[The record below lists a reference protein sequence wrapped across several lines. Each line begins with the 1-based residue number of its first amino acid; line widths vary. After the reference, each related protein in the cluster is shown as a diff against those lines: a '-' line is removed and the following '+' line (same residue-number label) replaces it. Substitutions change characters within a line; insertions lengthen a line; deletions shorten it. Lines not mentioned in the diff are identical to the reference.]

1 MKESCSGRQTW
12 GESIRKAGNNIVIS
26 GESITNFS
34 RYHKNTFNQKTEDR
48 RAKFKYFPGVCII
61 KGHIALCES
70 NTRTEYKV
78 AIIHVSVNDLL
89 TSEGDIDQINNILRI
104 MERIVYKCRQYG
116 AKNMILSG

>member
-34 RYHKNTFNQKTEDR
+34 RYHKKPKIVEQDSNIFQV
-48 RAKFKYFPGVCII
+48 Y
-61 KGHIALCES
+61 ALLRDILHYVNPTQES
-70 NTRTEYKV
+70 EYKV

-104 MERIVYKCRQYG
+104 IERIVHKCRQYG